1 VRRAGVA
8 ARREIRRLP
17 KGESLRSDGAHS
29 TAGGNNTSLTYI
41 FSTSLAPRM
50 SVYRPHWIKTNA
62 QIAWTNRAMPPE
74 MMAPMKTSAVGK
86 RRSGTSVCTA
96 RYAAT
101 VSSWATSD
109 EKKHFTHHVRR
120 KRAGRGQS
128 MCRRPPLRQPRVTT
142 GSSSAPGK
150 DVAISDTSVVSSSC
164 LK

>member
-1 VRRAGVA
+1 
-8 ARREIRRLP
+8 
-17 KGESLRSDGAHS
+17 
-29 TAGGNNTSLTYI
+29 
-41 FSTSLAPRM
+41 
-50 SVYRPHWIKTNA
+50 
-62 QIAWTNRAMPPE
+62 MPPE

-150 DVAISDTSVVSSSC
+150 DVAISDTSKCCHSAGSCPIAIPASGVSDQGQVAAAEAVKMAGMLEGKGVQAHQGQRAEGPKGPEQPHWHPSC
-164 LK
+164 RRRP